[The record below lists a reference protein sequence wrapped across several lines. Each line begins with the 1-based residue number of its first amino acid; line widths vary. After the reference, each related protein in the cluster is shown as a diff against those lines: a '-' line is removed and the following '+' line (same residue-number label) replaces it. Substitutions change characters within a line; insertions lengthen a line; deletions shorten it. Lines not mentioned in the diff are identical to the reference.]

1 MNDELKGLIE
11 FEKEQAL
18 ANKKAKII
26 LKLNNLQDT
35 EMIDLLYDA
44 SQAGVEIQLI
54 TRGINCLIPKKPG
67 LSDNIT
73 GISIVDRYLEHGR
86 VYYFNH
92 DGEEKIF
99 LSSADWMVRNLHF
112 RIEIAFPIYAEPLK
126 KQVMDTLELQLNDN
140 VKSRSINYLETNQYI
155 SNFHRKKIRSQIETY
170 KYFKELHESSNE
182 K

>member
-1 MNDELKGLIE
+1 
-11 FEKEQAL
+11 
-18 ANKKAKII
+18 

-86 VYYFNH
+86 VYYFYH

-112 RIEIAFPIYAEPLK
+112 RIEIAFPIYEEQIK
-126 KQVMDTLELQLNDN
+126 KQVMDIIKL
-140 VKSRSINYLETNQYI
+140 
-155 SNFHRKKIRSQIETY
+155 
-170 KYFKELHESSNE
+170 
-182 K
+182 